1 MKVVILAGGLGTR
14 ISEESHLKPKP
25 MIEIGGR
32 PILWHIM
39 KYYSEFGFHDFVIC
53 LGYKQYVVKEF
64 FADYFLH
71 TSDVTFD
78 LANNRM
84 EVHNNYA
91 EPWKVTL
98 VDTGLNTMTGGRVK
112 RIQPYIGDEPFML
125 TYGDGVCNV
134 DLKGLVEFHK
144 SHGKTATITTV
155 SIDQQKGVLDI
166 GPDNTI
172 RSFREKAASDGAIIN
187 GGFMVLNPEVFSY
200 LKDDT
205 TVFEQEPM
213 TRLAAEGQL
222 MSFYHD
228 GFWQCMDTQREMQL
242 LETLWQSG
250 NAPLATVY
258 LSASKGMN
266 IS

>member
-25 MIEIGGR
+25 MIEIGGW

-39 KYYSEFGFHDFVIC
+39 KYYSEFGFHEFVIC

-71 TSDVTFD
+71 RSDVTFD

-84 EVHNNYA
+84 EVHNHTV

-98 VDTGLNTMTGGRVK
+98 VDTGLYTMTGGRVK

-134 DLKGLVEFHK
+134 DLRALTEFHQ

-155 SIDQQKGVLDI
+155 NIGQQKGVLDI
-166 GPDNTI
+166 DDGNVV
-172 RSFREKAASDGAIIN
+172 RSFREKSANDGAIIN
-187 GGFMVLNPEVFSY
+187 GGFMVLNPEIFSY
-200 LKDDT
+200 LEDDT
-205 TVFEQEPM
+205 TVFEQGPM
-213 TRLAAEGQL
+213 QRLAQEGQL

-228 GFWQCMDTQREMQL
+228 GFWQCMDTQREMKK
-242 LETLWQSG
+242 LEELWQSG
-250 NAPLATVY
+250 KAPW
-258 LSASKGMN
+258 K
-266 IS
+266 IWE